1 MSTHSAS
8 RLWSSHT
15 ANWLKSPDGPSAF
28 ELKVQRIGL
37 ADSPD
42 EWKHSAKLRA
52 WVKANKNHRYVPE
65 SLLRDMGLMGFYEG
79 D

>member
-28 ELKVQRIGL
+28 EIKVKRMGL
-37 ADSPD
+37 ADSP
-42 EWKHSAKLRA
+42 EQWTGSAKLRT
-52 WVKANKNHRYVPE
+52 WVKANKNRRYVPE
-65 SLLRDMGLMGFYEG
+65 WLLQEMGLMGFYEG